1 MRGMYPVESARVI
14 ARIALEAEAS
24 IRTHGYKDP
33 PKGETAP
40 KYSEIVADLAYR
52 AARMQGATAII
63 VFTATGSS
71 ARLVSRYRPPVPI
84 FAFTA
89 SAAVARQ
96 LSLIY
101 GIRPVLAPDPTTT
114 DEMVSIMDRILL
126 EGGWLKERDSVVYI
140 AGQPIGRPGTTNFLK
155 LHRIGELW

>member
-52 AARMQGATAII
+52 AARMQGATAVI
-63 VFTATGSS
+63 VFTATGSKQHT
-71 ARLVSRYRPPVPI
+71 APRTR
-84 FAFTA
+84 FT
-89 SAAVARQ
+89 S
-96 LSLIY
+96 S
-101 GIRPVLAPDPTTT
+101 
-114 DEMVSIMDRILL
+114 
-126 EGGWLKERDSVVYI
+126 W
-140 AGQPIGRPGTTNFLK
+140 
-155 LHRIGELW
+155 